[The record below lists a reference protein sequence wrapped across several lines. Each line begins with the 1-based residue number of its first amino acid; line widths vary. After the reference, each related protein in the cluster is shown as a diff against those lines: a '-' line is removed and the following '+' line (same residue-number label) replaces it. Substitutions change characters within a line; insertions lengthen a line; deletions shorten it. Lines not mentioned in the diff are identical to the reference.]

1 MISLTGRL
9 FHHPELHHSN
19 KALRERKQLLQDMRD
34 TTIQIPSPVAFKT
47 VSEITTRK
55 CQTEHGTIQL
65 LRLHLLHVAD
75 EKGRQVPKAHSEPQ
89 AQENEINT
97 LHLHPA
103 DLKPPCNPLIHPRLW
118 YVNTVR

>member
-1 MISLTGRL
+1 MISSTGRL
-9 FHHPELHHSN
+9 FHHPELRHNN
-19 KALRERKQLLQDMRD
+19 KALRERKQPPQDMRD
-34 TTIQIPSPVAFKT
+34 TTILIPRLVAFKT

-75 EKGRQVPKAHSEPQ
+75 EKARQVPKVHSEQQ
-89 AQENEINT
+89 AQENEVNT
-97 LHLHPA
+97 LHLRPA
-103 DLKPPCNPLIHPRLW
+103 DPKPPCNPPIHPRLW